1 MAVGYDEKTIVV
13 ADPGWGMKRTLQ
25 NEHFH
30 GTWSFATDMT
40 GVEAK
45 DKLVA
50 GLLSLAEVH
59 PFTMIIP
66 DEAP

>member
-1 MAVGYDEKTIVV
+1 
-13 ADPGWGMKRTLQ
+13 MKRTLQ

>member
-1 MAVGYDEKTIVV
+1 
-13 ADPGWGMKRTLQ
+13 
-25 NEHFH
+25 
-30 GTWSFATDMT
+30 MT